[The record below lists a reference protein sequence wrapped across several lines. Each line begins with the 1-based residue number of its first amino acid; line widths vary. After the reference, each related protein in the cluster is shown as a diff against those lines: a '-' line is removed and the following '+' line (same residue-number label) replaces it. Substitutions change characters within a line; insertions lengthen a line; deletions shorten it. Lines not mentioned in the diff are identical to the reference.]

1 MIVAITVAVDVCHLL
16 VTFRVVFGT
25 MLGVNVGPYVFGEGG
40 VIKKAPMY
48 LALKNILL
56 CGARV
61 LRPLKALIS
70 EL

>member
-1 MIVAITVAVDVCHLL
+1 MHHVRWVISLIGRSDGAGRELASKP
-16 VTFRVVFGT
+16 VFGLLGAFT
-25 MLGVNVGPYVFGEGG
+25 MQSRS
-40 VIKKAPMY
+40 
-48 LALKNILL
+48 L